1 MDAGSLAMSPS
12 RRIWTCA
19 ALLIGCGS
27 AWAEDDRVVEEPP
40 APQAQ
45 TEQQHLI
52 DLGANFDAN
61 LFEQGGNGWVLRGG
75 NANIVMAPQGQLI
88 LNGRRVILPGGA
100 AAAEEQPPES
110 PTFSRARSLGE
121 KRLERIAASCELT
134 DAQRRKLRLAMESD
148 IRRFAATVDAT
159 RARYAGVR
167 VNLNDPE
174 GQKKWHQFQQDVQE
188 CRQLLRRLFD
198 PGSLFAAALPSTL
211 DPTQVEG
218 IDVEV
223 KSRRTFRWRTMV
235 VSTLSKMDDMLGM
248 TQAQHDLLAAALL
261 ANEPPLRIDELSPEQ
276 ENAHV
281 QLNLVYMVL
290 SGVDAAPFKKAMS
303 ERQWRS
309 LALLMNQGKSMR
321 SWIEQQGILET
332 GEAAPAPG
340 PRSGRRP
347 VRP

>member
-1 MDAGSLAMSPS
+1 MDAGGLAM
-12 RRIWTCA
+12 RRMWRGWECA
-19 ALLIGCGS
+19 ALVLVGMPV
-27 AWAEDDRVVEEPP
+27 WAEDDRVVEEPP

-45 TEQQHLI
+45 GEQQHLI
-52 DLGANFDAN
+52 DLGTNFDAN
-61 LFEQGGNGWVLRGG
+61 LFEQQGNGWVLRG
-75 NANIVMAPQGQLI
+75 NANIVMPQGQLI
-88 LNGRRVILPGGA
+88 LNGRRMILPGGIA
-100 AAAEEQPPES
+100 VAEEQPPES
-110 PTFSRARSLGE
+110 PTFSRARVLGE
-121 KRLERIAASCELT
+121 KRLERIAASCDLT

-148 IRRFAATVDAT
+148 IRRFAAAVDAT
-159 RARYAGVR
+159 RAKYAGTR

-290 SGVDAAPFKKAMS
+290 SGVDAVPFKKAMS